1 MTGWLVA
8 WLWQGIVLAMGVSAA
23 LKLLPR
29 VNAST
34 RYVIWWCAFGVL
46 VWLGWSTS
54 PHIGPLLTISSD
66 TGATQVSAPSL
77 FEVAAFPQWLI
88 TCIFAAWGAGA
99 SFKLLS
105 ILPGLHG
112 LHRLKDSCGPVLVT
126 METRLPL
133 WLEQKR
139 IGRPAQLMLCD
150 GLSNAAVLGLRQPY
164 IAFPA
169 RLLDIVSAEE
179 LDQIL
184 LHEYGHVQR
193 RDDWTRLA
201 QALLEAALWMHPAA
215 RWISA
220 ELNLEREVACDDWV
234 VSKTRGALAY
244 AGCLSRVAEY
254 HQTRAAAS
262 LLPAWFSRTPDVVRR
277 VDRLLNPKRN
287 ATRKLSFAAAG
298 VGIFIM
304 SASAAHLRA
313 LPLIGEVS
321 AALGAPEAPPALVR
335 ATFSSLRAPVTPQVK
350 SAPAA
355 PKAMRRTAQHD
366 PIVPPAATTAA
377 PVLATL
383 PVVDAR
389 SFPAI
394 DTPPI
399 EPTGVLPQTSPS
411 GWRFGATIG
420 QATRKA
426 GAAVGGSIT
435 KAGASIAKS
444 F

>member
-1 MTGWLVA
+1 LTGWLVA
-8 WLWQGIVLAMGVSAA
+8 WLWQGTVLALGVSAA

-34 RYVIWWCAFGVL
+34 RYLIWWCASAVL

-54 PHIGPLLTISSD
+54 PYIATLLTISSD
-66 TGATQVSAPSL
+66 TIATQASSPSL
-77 FEVAAFPQWLI
+77 FEVTPFPQWLI
-88 TCIFAAWGAGA
+88 TFIFATWVAVA
-99 SFKLLS
+99 SFKLLK
-105 ILPGLHG
+105 ILPGLHA
-112 LHRLKDSCGPVLVT
+112 LYRLKASSGPVL
-126 METRLPL
+126 ETIEMRLPV

-139 IGRPAQLMLCD
+139 IGRPAQLMICN
-150 GLSNAAVLGLRQPY
+150 GLSNAAVLGLRHPY

-169 RLLDIVSAEE
+169 RLLNIVSADE

-184 LHEYGHVQR
+184 LHEYAHVQR

-201 QALLEAALWMHPAA
+201 HALLDATLWMHPAA

-234 VSKTRGALAY
+234 VSKTRAAVAY
-244 AGCLSRVAEY
+244 AGCLSRVAEH
-254 HQTRAAAS
+254 HQAQTAAS
-262 LLPAWFSRTPDVVRR
+262 LVPALFTRSPDVVRR
-277 VDRLLNPKRN
+277 VERLLNPKRN
-287 ATRKLSFAAAG
+287 ATRKLSFAAAS
-298 VGIFIM
+298 VGICVM
-304 SASAAHLRA
+304 TASAAHLRA

-321 AALGAPEAPPALVR
+321 AALVAPEAPALIR
-335 ATFSSLRAPVTPQVK
+335 TALSALRAPSTPQV
-350 SAPAA
+350 
-355 PKAMRRTAQHD
+355 
-366 PIVPPAATTAA
+366 VPEAAATKSMRQTASPDLVMTIATATA
-377 PVLATL
+377 PPVVTAL
-383 PVVDAR
+383 PIVDAR

-399 EPTGVLPQTSPS
+399 VPTRVLAQTSAS

-426 GAAVGGSIT
+426 GAAVGGSMT
-435 KAGASIAKS
+435 KAGTSIAKS

>member
-1 MTGWLVA
+1 MTGWLIA
-8 WLWQGIVLAMGVSAA
+8 WLWQGTVLALGVSAA
-23 LKLLPR
+23 LTLLPR

-34 RYVIWWCAFGVL
+34 RYLIWWCAFGVL

-54 PHIGPLLTISSD
+54 PYTGSLSTISSD
-66 TGATQVSAPSL
+66 SGATHVSAPSL
-77 FEVAAFPQWLI
+77 FEVTAFPQWLI
-88 TCIFAAWGAGA
+88 TSIFVAWGAGA
-99 SFKLLS
+99 SFKLMS

-112 LHRLKDSCGPVLVT
+112 LHRLKDSCGPVLQT
-126 METRLPL
+126 IETRLPL

-139 IGRPAQLMLCD
+139 IGRPAQLMICN
-150 GLSNAAVLGLRQPY
+150 GLSNAAVLGLRHPY

-234 VSKTRGALAY
+234 VSKTRAALAY
-244 AGCLSRVAEY
+244 AGCLSRVAEH
-254 HQTRAAAS
+254 HQTQAAAS

-277 VDRLLNPKRN
+277 VDRLLNPQRN

-298 VGIFIM
+298 VGICLM
-304 SASAAHLRA
+304 LASAAHLRA

-321 AALGAPEAPPALVR
+321 AALVAPEVPALIH
-335 ATFSSLRAPVTPQVK
+335 AALSTLRAPTTPQVMSAVAATK
-350 SAPAA
+350 S
-355 PKAMRRTAQHD
+355 MRRSTQHEPD
-366 PIVPPAATTAA
+366 VPSAATTAA
-377 PVLATL
+377 PVIATL

-394 DTPPI
+394 DTA
-399 EPTGVLPQTSPS
+399 EPAPVRPQTSPS
-411 GWRFGATIG
+411 GWRFGATIR

-426 GAAVGGSIT
+426 GAAVGGSVT

>member
-8 WLWQGIVLAMGVSAA
+8 WLWQGTVLALGVSAA

-34 RYVIWWCAFGVL
+34 RYVIWWCAFAVL
-46 VWLGWSTS
+46 MWLGWSTS
-54 PHIGPLLTISSD
+54 PYTGSFLTISSD
-66 TGATQVSAPSL
+66 PVATQVSAPSL
-77 FEVAAFPQWLI
+77 FEVTPFPQWLI
-88 TCIFAAWGAGA
+88 AFIFVAWGAGA

-112 LHRLKDSCGPVLVT
+112 LHRLKDSCGPVLET
-126 METRLPL
+126 IETRLPL

-139 IGRPAQLMLCD
+139 IGRPAQLMICN
-150 GLSNAAVLGLRQPY
+150 GLSNAAVLGFRQPY

-215 RWISA
+215 RWIST

-234 VSKTRGALAY
+234 VSKTRAALAY
-244 AGCLSRVAEY
+244 AGCLSRVAEH
-254 HQTRAAAS
+254 HQTQAAAS
-262 LLPAWFSRTPDVVRR
+262 LLPALFSRTPDVVRR

-298 VGIFIM
+298 VGICIM

-321 AALGAPEAPPALVR
+321 AALVAPEAPALIR
-335 ATFSSLRAPVTPQVK
+335 ATLSTLRAPATPQVM
-350 SAPAA
+350 SAAA
-355 PKAMRRTAQHD
+355 ATNSMRRPAQHD
-366 PIVPPAATTAA
+366 PGVPSAATTAA
-377 PVLATL
+377 PVTATL
-383 PVVDAR
+383 PIVDAR

-394 DTPPI
+394 DTP
-399 EPTGVLPQTSPS
+399 EPARVLPQTSPT

-426 GAAVGGSIT
+426 GAAVGGSVT